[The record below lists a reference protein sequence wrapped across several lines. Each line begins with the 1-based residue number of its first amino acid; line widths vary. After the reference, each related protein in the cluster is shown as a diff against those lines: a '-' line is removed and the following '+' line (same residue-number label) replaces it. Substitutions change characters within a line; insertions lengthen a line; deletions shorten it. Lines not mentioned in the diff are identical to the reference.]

1 MLYFAPI
8 ETIEIV
14 EKRYSFCFPLR
25 NPLGKKFVGP
35 SLPPRLTLTVERSRS
50 LSIYK
55 ETSQKPYKT
64 VRLDRLFEIV
74 IFYPALTEIPLQD
87 EFNSANR
94 IRFGRKGESW
104 TISSKPVSSASR
116 VPRHRTSTNTLQG
129 LNASKRHDS
138 GSPSASILLRAPV
151 HVTIP

>member
-55 ETSQKPYKT
+55 TSQKPYKT

-74 IFYPALTEIPLQD
+74 IFYPALTEIPLED

-94 IRFGRKGESW
+94 IRFGGRGNLGRFLRNRFLPLRESRGTEHPRIRSKG
-104 TISSKPVSSASR
+104 
-116 VPRHRTSTNTLQG
+116 
-129 LNASKRHDS
+129 
-138 GSPSASILLRAPV
+138 
-151 HVTIP
+151 